1 MKKNFIIGTSGHVDH
16 GKTALIKALTG
27 KDLDTHKEEKKRGIT
42 INNGFTHLTLDEFE
56 VGVIDVPGHRDFI
69 KNMIA
74 GATGIDVAM
83 LVIAANSGPEKQT
96 LEHLKILDMLNVSS
110 VIIVLTKC
118 DLVDEEELELTNEL
132 ISELCEET
140 KLEGAPIIQVSA
152 LKQTGLDDLKTE
164 IISQLKA
171 IQSNTAAGPFRHYLD
186 RSFIIQGHGTVVT
199 GTVHSGSCQKGQ
211 KLWLHPAMKE
221 VNIRSIQ
228 RHGKSADEVFSG
240 DRCSLNVTGIKKE
253 EISPGMLISDR
264 QLNQVSLIDAELE
277 VFGDIKPGDFWC
289 DALFFTGSFDA
300 QVKLSLLDKEMEITE
315 DDPEYLEGETFKKK
329 RFIQIHLPSP
339 FPVSYGD
346 KFILRNTSDTHTI
359 GGGKILD
366 PNPLHHKRRSK
377 TVLERLQRISD
388 KGLNTLLNI
397 KIHEAAFMK
406 SVSDLAA
413 ELNLSHAQIEAAIE
427 KGLSRI
433 SILKGSEDTYLIPQP
448 RLKALKKEIIKVI
461 NDYHIINYLS
471 EAGISLDEIAPKF
484 KSYTETHSDSDFIK
498 QVLTNLCKEDLLV
511 FHKGTWSAKGR
522 DIFADSDLKT
532 QVEKVKDWYT
542 DQGMCT
548 YSQRILFDEMAKS
561 NIEEETVNKMVIF
574 LQKSDW
580 LTRMEDVFLVTEN
593 INSARD
599 QLLSHLL
606 ENDGITVAGFRDLL
620 EGNRKFC
627 LNCFALYEKEG
638 LVIREGDDR
647 ILTEKGR
654 QAALQLAKQEA

>member
-42 INNGFTHLTLDEFE
+42 INNGFTHLQVDEFE

-74 GATGIDVAM
+74 GATGIDIAM
-83 LVIAANSGPEKQT
+83 LIIAANSGPEKQT

-118 DLVDEEELELTNEL
+118 DLVDEEELDLTKEL

-140 KLEGAPIIQVSA
+140 KLEGAPIVQVSA
-152 LKQTGLDDLKTE
+152 LKQLGLDDLKSV
-164 IISQLKA
+164 ISTQLKA
-171 IQSNTAAGPFRHYLD
+171 IQANAVQGPFRHYLD

-199 GTVHSGSCQKGQ
+199 GTVHSGSCKKGQ
-211 KLWLHPAMKE
+211 KLWLHPSMKE
-221 VNIRSIQ
+221 VSIRSLQ
-228 RHGKSADEVFSG
+228 RHGKPVEEVYSG

-253 EISPGMLISDR
+253 EISPGMVISDR
-264 QLNQVSLIDAELE
+264 QLNQVTLIDAELE

-289 DALFFTGSFDA
+289 DALFFTGSFDV
-300 QVKLSLLDKEMEITE
+300 QVKLSLIDKEMEITE

-329 RFIQIHLPSP
+329 RFIQIHLPAP
-339 FPVSYGD
+339 FPVTYGD

-366 PNPLHHKRRSK
+366 PNPLHHRRRSK
-377 TVLERLQRISD
+377 TVLERLQRISE

-406 SVSDLAA
+406 SVSDLAY
-413 ELNLSHAQIEAAIE
+413 ELNLSKEQIEEAIE

-448 RLKALKKEIIKVI
+448 RLKALKKEILIVI
-461 NDYHIINYLS
+461 NDYHIVNYLN

-484 KSYTETHSDSDFIK
+484 KSYSETNSDSDFIK
-498 QVLTNLCKEDLLV
+498 QVLNNLCKEDLLT
-511 FHKGTWSAKGR
+511 FNKGTWSVKGR

-532 QVEKVKDWYT
+532 QVEKVKGWYLA
-542 DQGMCT
+542 QGMCT
-548 YSQRILFDEMAKS
+548 YSQRVLIDEMAKY
-561 NIEEETVNKMVIF
+561 NIDEETVNKMVIF
-574 LQKSDW
+574 LQKSGW
-580 LTRMEDVFLVTEN
+580 LTRLEDFFIITET
-593 INSARD
+593 IDSARNI
-599 QLLSHLL
+599 LLKYLL
-606 ENDGITVAGFRDLL
+606 EHERSTVAEFRDLID
-620 EGNRKFC
+620 GNRKFC
-627 LNCFALYEKEG
+627 LQCFALYEKDG
-638 LVIREGDDR
+638 LVLREGDDR

-654 QAALQLAKQEA
+654 QAALNLTKQEA